1 MSMAT
6 RAKAKAKKRAT
17 VKNLAPSDAKRVKG
31 GLPAVQ
37 LQQQDLNSINFS
49 QIAAKFQKV

>member
-1 MSMAT
+1 MAT
-6 RAKAKAKKRAT
+6 KAKPKARKRAP
-17 VKNLAPSDAKRVKG
+17 VKNLAPKDAKRVKG

-37 LQQQDLNSINFS
+37 ITQQDLNFNLG